1 MCLYVHVYL
10 YFTENEMEEGL
21 PLFSGQNF
29 EGYFKITVSYVQ
41 KLQCMLDCEWGGLE
55 GLLGGGR
62 KEVKNT

>member
-1 MCLYVHVYL
+1 MHVYL
-10 YFTENEMEEGL
+10 YFTENEMKEGL

-41 KLQCMLDCEWGGLE
+41 KFRLLWCMLDCEWVGLE

-62 KEVKNT
+62 KEVENT